1 MRKYL
6 SFFKIGLQLPF
17 IYRSKVWLRAVR
29 HTVVALTFIVFWS
42 AVLKGSADF
51 SGFTLST
58 LITYYAL
65 VEIIDTL
72 YTQTPGRVLAKDINS
87 GNLSS
92 YLVKP
97 INYWGYTF
105 SYTAGQ
111 QLAGNSLSFIFII
124 AAFLFFPSHLLL
136 PTQLIN
142 GLFFVLSLII
152 SFLLYF
158 QIFFLVGSLTFFLS
172 QTTFLRQGINQIAGV
187 LGGKW
192 IPIILM
198 PVAAQSIII
207 YLPFRFLYDGPLKIF
222 QEKMIQQDIILGLVT
237 GSFWL
242 LFFMILGRYVWGKGI
257 KKYEAYGH

>member
-1 MRKYL
+1 MDLQSESEIEKYPISSHKEFAWGRPFQSFL
-6 SFFKIGLQLPF
+6 SRTLLSVRSYLLLFFYNLIPDF
-17 IYRSKVWLRAVR
+17 WSHSKV
-29 HTVVALTFIVFWS
+29 
-42 AVLKGSADF
+42 
-51 SGFTLST
+51 
-58 LITYYAL
+58 
-65 VEIIDTL
+65 
-72 YTQTPGRVLAKDINS
+72 
-87 GNLSS
+87 
-92 YLVKP
+92 
-97 INYWGYTF
+97 
-105 SYTAGQ
+105 
-111 QLAGNSLSFIFII
+111 
-124 AAFLFFPSHLLL
+124 LFFPSHLLL
-136 PTQLIN
+136 PTQSVN